1 MVRKNGVI
9 RRDEMTGV
17 SMILTIVVINVVYVS
32 LFTIRLLFVMKGQNI
47 LASLLSIVEVYTYLI
62 GLNIVLE
69 NIDEVQNLIAYC
81 LGWGSGVYLGSKIE
95 QWLALGYITV
105 QIVIDKQG
113 ENIPILLRKRG
124 FGVTSWLADG
134 RDGNRIVM
142 QVLAKRTNEKKLLNT
157 IEEMVP
163 KAFVISYEPRYF
175 RGGFWTKRL
184 P

>member
-1 MVRKNGVI
+1 MNGI
-9 RRDEMTGV
+9 N
-17 SMILTIVVINVVYVS
+17 MIVTIVVINVVYVS

-47 LASLLSIVEVYTYLI
+47 LASLVSIVEVYTYLM

-95 QWLALGYITV
+95 KWLALGYIAV
-105 QIVIDKQG
+105 QIVIDKQ
-113 ENIPILLRKRG
+113 EEDIPIVLREKG

-142 QVLAKRTNEKKLLNT
+142 QVLAKRTNEK
-157 IEEMVP
+157 
-163 KAFVISYEPRYF
+163 SYL
-175 RGGFWTKRL
+175 T
-184 P
+184 